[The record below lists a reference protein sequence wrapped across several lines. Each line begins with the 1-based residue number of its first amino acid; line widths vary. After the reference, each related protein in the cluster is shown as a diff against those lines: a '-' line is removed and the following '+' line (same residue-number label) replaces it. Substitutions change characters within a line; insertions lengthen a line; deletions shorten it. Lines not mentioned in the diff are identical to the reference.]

1 METTPKWKIEESTTT
16 AFTTSSTIP
25 VSSLDKAGT
34 LLQQLTVPRRPDAS
48 TEGDRM
54 FNTVTSL
61 PALSQNMSN
70 ELMKITDPRKR
81 KERADHFK
89 EVMIRIV
96 LTFMRLVIVK
106 CLILASS
113 GYEMPNNYISFI
125 FCFKIDPIFILI

>member
-113 GYEMPNNYISFI
+113 GCEMPKLALQQLHLFYFLFQN
-125 FCFKIDPIFILI
+125 